1 MRGREEAAR
10 PALARGPRWA
20 PVAIVLAVSLYF
32 LDSTVETLRSTV
44 SEPDRVEVFLGA
56 DSKHYLE
63 MAEAFAEG
71 ELTEKYVRVRPH
83 RQPLYP
89 AVLAIAVRAGGGRDL
104 FLLGMVNVLI
114 GLGTIWL
121 IFLLVSKL
129 SSSPMIGALS
139 ALLYARNDFALDYIT
154 DRIMTEPL
162 FALCSFAALALAL
175 LFAERGRVWT
185 LYLASFAAGLT
196 YLTRPN
202 GLFLMVALW
211 TVLLASELLSLA
223 RDQGWRHPDLERLRG
238 IALRFGVAGLLFVAT
253 TVPGWAP
260 RLAFYGDPFYYGGV
274 LTNTMWTDSWEEL
287 RAGKDHLLGPSDY
300 FASHGLE
307 DVASRLLF
315 GFQFVYVRAPHEL
328 TPKIHLLAAAGLLVA
343 LVRRRRRDLILVAI
357 MLITL
362 LPITWTSLSTPFDR
376 IAYGAEIA
384 FILLF
389 SALLLEL
396 GRDLCARAIPRFGAG
411 AEPGASGAR

>member
-1 MRGREEAAR
+1 MRGLGEWAR
-10 PALARGPRWA
+10 AALARGLRWA
-20 PVAIVLAVSLYF
+20 PLAIVLAVSLYF
-32 LDSTVETLRSTV
+32 LDSTAEDLRSTV
-44 SEPDRVEVFLGA
+44 SHPEKVARFLQA
-56 DSKHYLE
+56 DSLHYLE

-104 FLLGMVNVLI
+104 FLLGMVNVVI

-129 SSSPMIGALS
+129 FSSPMIGALS
-139 ALLYARNDFALDYIT
+139 ALLYARNDFVLDYIT

-162 FALCSFAALALAL
+162 YALCSFAALALAL
-175 LFAERGRVWT
+175 LFAERGRAWA
-185 LYLASFAAGLT
+185 LHLACFAAGLT

-211 TVLLASELLSLA
+211 TVLLASEILSLA
-223 RDQGWRHPDLERLRG
+223 RDQGWRHPDRERLRG

-260 RLAFYGDPFYYGGV
+260 RLAYYGDPFYYGGV

-307 DVASRLLF
+307 DVAERLLY
-315 GFQFVYVRAPHEL
+315 GFEFVYLRAPQEL

-343 LVRRRRRDLILVAI
+343 VVRRRRRDLILVAI

-362 LPITWTSLSTPFDR
+362 LPITWTSLSTPFHR

-384 FILLF
+384 FIVLF
-389 SALLLEL
+389 SAILLEL

-411 AEPGASGAR
+411 AQPETSGAR

>member
-1 MRGREEAAR
+1 MRGLGEWAR
-10 PALARGPRWA
+10 AALARGLRWA
-20 PVAIVLAVSLYF
+20 PLAIVLAVSLYF
-32 LDSTVETLRSTV
+32 LDSTAEDLRSTV
-44 SEPDRVEVFLGA
+44 SHPEKVARFLQA
-56 DSKHYLE
+56 DSLHYLE

-104 FLLGMVNVLI
+104 FLLGMVNVVI

-129 SSSPMIGALS
+129 FSSPMIGALS
-139 ALLYARNDFALDYIT
+139 ALLYARNDFVLDYIT

-162 FALCSFAALALAL
+162 YALCSFAALALAL
-175 LFAERGRVWT
+175 LFAERGRAWA

-211 TVLLASELLSLA
+211 TVLLASEILSLA
-223 RDQGWRHPDLERLRG
+223 RDQGWRHPDRERLRG

-260 RLAFYGDPFYYGGV
+260 RLAYYGDPFYYGGV

-307 DVASRLLF
+307 DVAERLLY
-315 GFQFVYVRAPHEL
+315 GFEFVYLRAPQEL

-343 LVRRRRRDLILVAI
+343 VVRRRRRDLILVAI

-362 LPITWTSLSTPFDR
+362 LPITWTSLSTPFHR

-384 FILLF
+384 FIVLF
-389 SALLLEL
+389 SAILLEL

-411 AEPGASGAR
+411 AQPETSGAR